1 MLEILSASKEVIKAN
16 LNLLAKDY
24 TEKTGRKVCLTCP
37 SDIAYMILSLKHHY
51 KMTNFEFKRNAAQYK
66 NKKGDKTTIS
76 NGTMTDEKAIEFLRT
91 NPERIKL
98 FSKYPEGW
106 EELLKKP
113 KMTDEQIEEK
123 LAIQA
128 EIEAAEAAKKE
139 GLISPIDEEMIAA
152 SEKGESEK
160 KVDVNEIKVNDAET
174 LSPEEEALKASEQA
188 AEEAAK
194 AALSGSETKTKE
206 DLMKMKL
213 SELRE
218 AYPEIKA
225 TSIKDFV
232 DKVLNQ

>member
-128 EIEAAEAAKKE
+128 EIEAAKAAKGQDLSGGGLVEGKE
-139 GLISPIDEEMIAA
+139 FVEGSGEAG
-152 SEKGESEK
+152 EK
-160 KVDVNEIKVNDAET
+160 DVNEIKVNDAET

-194 AALSGSETKTKE
+194 AALNGSETKTKE